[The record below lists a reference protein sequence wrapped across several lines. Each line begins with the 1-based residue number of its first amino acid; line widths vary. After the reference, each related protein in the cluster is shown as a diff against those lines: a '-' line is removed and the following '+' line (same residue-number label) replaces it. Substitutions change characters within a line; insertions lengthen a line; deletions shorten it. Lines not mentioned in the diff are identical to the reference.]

1 MGILALARQALEP
14 DALEAVAIPTAQ
26 RDVETDVVSTTS
38 GTFVLVPNSSVT
50 INNGASAR

>member
-1 MGILALARQALEP
+1 MRKLR
-14 DALEAVAIPTAQ
+14 DVV

>member
-26 RDVETDVVSTTS
+26 RD
-38 GTFVLVPNSSVT
+38 
-50 INNGASAR
+50 AAQHM